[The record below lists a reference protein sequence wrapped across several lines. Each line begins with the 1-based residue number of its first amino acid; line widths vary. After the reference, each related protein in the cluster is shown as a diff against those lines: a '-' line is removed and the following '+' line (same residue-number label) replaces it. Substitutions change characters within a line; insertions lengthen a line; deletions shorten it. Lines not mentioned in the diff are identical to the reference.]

1 MHIIETDIP
10 DLLIIELKVFGDDRG
25 FFMESWNEQ
34 TFAEAGLDQTFVQDN
49 HSRAQQGTLRGLHY
63 QTRLTQGKLVRVT
76 QGKVYDVAVDLR
88 KSSPTFGQ
96 WFGIELSETN
106 HRMLWIPPGFAHGFY
121 VISPVAD
128 FMYKCTNIYAPEH
141 ERTIRWDDETLAI
154 EWPLIEGERP
164 LLSARDAN
172 GSTFT
177 DAEVFE

>member
-10 DLLIIELKVFGDDRG
+10 DLLIIEPKVFGDDRG

-49 HSRAQQGTLRGLHY
+49 HSRSQQGTLRGLHY

-121 VISPVAD
+121 VISPIAD

-172 GSTFT
+172 GTTFT